1 MQFIID
7 GVTYEA
13 ASIERVTGRLA
24 LDLPKQ
30 TGLGVQTLARRLEEM
45 SRLGYDE
52 SGAVI
57 VLPAGAAGSDG
68 SAVMDSEPHLRALL
82 AFLWLSRRMAGESLL
97 TFDDACDFPFT
108 SLEIVND
115 DEDEDGEPE
124 VDPTSPPASDPQEP
138 GEPEA

>member
-13 ASIERVTGRLA
+13 ASIERITGRLA

-30 TGLGVQTLARRLEEM
+30 AGLGVQTLARRLEEM

-57 VLPAGAAGSDG
+57 VLPAGAAGADG

-82 AFLWLSRRMAGESLL
+82 AFLWLSRRLAGESL
-97 TFDDACDFPFT
+97 TFEQACDFPFT
-108 SLEIVND
+108 TLEIID
-115 DEDEDGEPE
+115 DEDDDEGAEPE

-138 GEPEA
+138 GPEA